1 MHAMPRTATIREA
14 TVGDAAEISRLSA
27 QLGYPADTA
36 VFAQRLTAL
45 IDSPKHAVLVADAGD
60 AVLHGFI
67 GVEHRLMLE
76 MGERVEIV
84 GLAVDAVARRGGVGR
99 ALVAAAEHW
108 ARARGIDEV
117 FVRSN
122 VVRPESHPFYERI
135 GYLRSKTQHVYRRR
149 L

>member
-1 MHAMPRTATIREA
+1 MTRIRSVTIA
-14 TVGDAAEISRLSA
+14 DALEIARLSA
-27 QLGYPADTA
+27 QLGYPADTT
-36 VFAQRLTAL
+36 VFARRIAAL
-45 IDSPKHAVLVADAGD
+45 IDSPKHAVLVADAGE
-60 AVLHGFI
+60 AGLHGFI

-84 GLAVDAVARRGGVGR
+84 GLVVDSVARRSGVGR
-99 ALVAAAEHW
+99 ALVAAAEYW
-108 ARARGIDEV
+108 ARSRGIDEV

-135 GYLRSKTQHVYRRR
+135 GYLRSKTQHVYRKR